1 MLLLINFMNILSVYS
16 VYFITSL
23 RLLLHD
29 YGNTVEDTTQG
40 TDYRLVVC
48 LRLFSLLNGV
58 TIVLFCN

>member
-1 MLLLINFMNILSVYS
+1 MLLLINFMNISSIHS

-29 YGNTVEDTTQG
+29 YANTVEDTTQG